1 MKIIEV
7 LMSSDKA
14 LFEAVDAENDTEI
27 ATSDLVNIIKSVN
40 GPWSGPMTSDE
51 FEKYINVL
59 DSKHG

>member
-7 LMSSDKA
+7 LISSDKA

-40 GPWSGPMTSDE
+40 GPWSAPMTSDE